1 MLKLK
6 KKKSNTQKQTRTLTE
21 AETRTLGW
29 NGEVGKMGKCWSKN
43 TKWQLCK
50 MSTTRES
57 IYSMMTVIN
66 NIVLNTGNFLRQ
78 YISDARIKNKIKRW

>member
-1 MLKLK
+1 
-6 KKKSNTQKQTRTLTE
+6 
-21 AETRTLGW
+21 
-29 NGEVGKMGKCWSKN
+29 
-43 TKWQLCK
+43 

-78 YISDARIKNKIKRW
+78 YISDAHIKNKKMVTVRRYVNMIVVIIIFIFIYEHAD

>member
-1 MLKLK
+1 
-6 KKKSNTQKQTRTLTE
+6 
-21 AETRTLGW
+21 
-29 NGEVGKMGKCWSKN
+29 MGKCWSKN

-78 YISDARIKNKIKRW
+78 YISDAHIKNKKMVTVRRYVNIIVVIIIFIFIYEHAD